1 MLQFYS
7 YDSYIYTSGHSVW
20 GKDLKLQ
27 MSINLYRYIIGL
39 VGSCFII
46 LMFYI
51 IIKQLGVRLPFMT
64 YIGKVTMGIY
74 VIDGLLIFPDIVKN
88 MHEVNY
94 WIVLIESLYK
104 LAVCLLMIALIKKNK
119 TFNRLLSGAWS

>member
-1 MLQFYS
+1 MQRFEAA
-7 YDSYIYTSGHSVW
+7 
-20 GKDLKLQ
+20 KRA
-27 MSINLYRYIIGL
+27 SILGIVGNVFLFIIKIIIG
-39 VGSCFII
+39 II
-46 LMFYI
+46 SNSQAMIADAFNSASDILSS
-51 IIKQLGVRLPFMT
+51 FMT

-104 LAVCLLMIALIKKNK
+104 LAVCLLMIALVKKNK
-119 TFNRLLSGAWS
+119 TLNRLLSGAWS

>member
-1 MLQFYS
+1 
-7 YDSYIYTSGHSVW
+7 
-20 GKDLKLQ
+20 
-27 MSINLYRYIIGL
+27 
-39 VGSCFII
+39 
-46 LMFYI
+46 MFYI

-104 LAVCLLMIALIKKNK
+104 LAVCLLMIALVKKNK
-119 TFNRLLSGAWS
+119 TLNRLLSGAWS